1 MTTSRP
7 NGSRPTAASEL
18 PATPPRSKVQGVRGL
33 EAREAT
39 IQRRLVLFLTIFPFV
54 GVVTAMVMLWGSGL
68 SPVDAGLAL
77 VFYLFTGLGVTIGY
91 HRLFTHGSFQ
101 ASRPLKIVL
110 AVGGSM
116 AMEGSLIGW
125 CAIHRRHHAY
135 SDKEGDPHSP
145 HLDEGPGVMGV
156 VKGLWH
162 AHMGWLVTPEATDEK
177 RWAPDLLKDKDLV
190 KITKMF
196 PLLAVA
202 SFLLPALL
210 GFALTQSLRGAVT
223 AFVWASLVRIFLLQH
238 VTWSINS
245 ICHFYG
251 ERPFKSLDF
260 STNNWVL
267 SLISFGESWHNN
279 HHAFPT
285 SARHG
290 IGRAQLDPSGRL
302 ISWFQKL
309 RWASEVKSV
318 SPKQIAAKKIAK
330 FKPRPQLVAASKAKA
345 QEIAEDLVVRRADT
359 QRF

>member
-1 MTTSRP
+1 MANQAKVLLRDSSRP
-7 NGSRPTAASEL
+7 NSS
-18 PATPPRSKVQGVRGL
+18 PPVQGVREL
-33 EAREAT
+33 KQDEAT
-39 IQRRLVLFLTIFPFV
+39 TQRRLVLFLTILPFV
-54 GVVTAMVMLWGSGL
+54 GVIVAVWMLWGSGL
-68 SPVDAGLAL
+68 SITDASLWLG
-77 VFYLFTGLGVTIGY
+77 FYLFTGLGVTIGY
-91 HRLFTHGSFQ
+91 HRLFTHLSFQ
-101 ASRPLKIVL
+101 SSRPLKIVL

-116 AMEGSLIGW
+116 AIQGSLIGW
-125 CAIHRRHHAY
+125 CAIHRRHHAF

-145 HLDEGPGVMGV
+145 HLDEGPGVMGI

-162 AHMGWLVTPEATDEK
+162 AHMGWLVAPEVTEES

-190 KITKMF
+190 RITKLF
-196 PLLAVA
+196 PWLTVT
-202 SFLLPALL
+202 SFFLPAIF

-223 AFVWASLVRIFLLQH
+223 AFIWASLVRIFLLQH

-290 IGRAQLDPSGRL
+290 IGRAQFDMSGSL
-302 ISWFQKL
+302 ISMFQKL
-309 RWASEVKSV
+309 HWARGVKSV
-318 SPKQIAAKKIAK
+318 TAKQIVSKKIGK
-330 FKPRPQLVAASKAKA
+330 FKPRTSLIANSAAKA
-345 QEIAEDLVVRRADT
+345 QELGEGLAARRMET
-359 QRF
+359 PGR